1 MGLNLYVPDS
11 ASFQRFSEDDG
22 LPASLIRAVSDG
34 KDSTLWLTTNKG
46 IFSYDPLNK
55 STLNYKLNT
64 NLSGKNY
71 YPNSLFRAANNTFF
85 ASSQRGVEY
94 FSYVQSV
101 TEMAQ
106 SNIVLTGFTKMGQ
119 ETPLDLI
126 IRRPVRRGTPTS

>member
-1 MGLNLYVPDS
+1 MKGLGQPLGNIVDDIHQSADGKIWVATQMGLNLYVPDS

-71 YPNSLFRAANNTFF
+71 YPNSLFRAANNTF
-85 ASSQRGVEY
+85 ASSQRGLNTLAMCKATRKWRNRILY
-94 FSYVQSV
+94 
-101 TEMAQ
+101 
-106 SNIVLTGFTKMGQ
+106 
-119 ETPLDLI
+119 
-126 IRRPVRRGTPTS
+126 